1 MIELYGILYS
11 ILQYTINEKTMTYI
25 IFTRVSREKEL
36 VNKLFHALQFFTV
49 FHMHYYHLYSS
60 HSSLYCYLSQKV
72 DHCHLRE
79 KGHMKFE

>member
-36 VNKLFHALQFFTV
+36 VNKLFHALQFLQCSICITTTCIVRTLPCTATFRRRLIIV
-49 FHMHYYHLYSS
+49 IS
-60 HSSLYCYLSQKV
+60 
-72 DHCHLRE
+72 E
-79 KGHMKFE
+79 KRAI